1 MNKQKK
7 TYSSPKVTFERNFV
21 NNVVPALVAGA
32 ALAGAIVAG
41 VSAAAPA
48 IASGIQKKL
57 EKGEYLPCIPSLDP
71 VVYSTN

>member
-7 TYSSPKVTFERNFV
+7 SYSSPKVTFERNFA
-21 NNVVPALVAGA
+21 NNVLPA
-32 ALAGAIVAG
+32 ALAGAAVGGAVVAA
-41 VSAAAPA
+41 VNLIAPV
-48 IASGIQKKL
+48 ISSGIQKKL